1 MGTKRN
7 VFNTMFLL
15 DDQIGFNLNRVA
27 LLFRRELIRC
37 LREFHLTP
45 EQWQVLAMLWQK
57 EALTQKQII
66 ELTLQDAPSASKMIS
81 RMEGAGLIQVA
92 VSKLDKRS
100 TIISLS
106 PEGKSLERILPKK
119 ILTHF
124 EPILNSMSEK
134 NRKMF
139 LLLLKQFRKILGD
152 EMKK

>member
-1 MGTKRN
+1 
-7 VFNTMFLL
+7 MFLL

-37 LREFHLTP
+37 LREFQLTP
-45 EQWQVLAMLWQK
+45 EQWQVMAMLWHK
-57 EALTQKQII
+57 GELTQKQII

-81 RMEGAGLIQVA
+81 RMETSGLIQVT

-106 PEGKSLERILPKK
+106 PEGKSLEKILPKR
-119 ILTHF
+119 ILGHF

-152 EMKK
+152 EIKK